1 MASSLRSPLTP
12 FVDPLPLPPRLLAR
26 EHAGRLTVRMCSGL
40 HRFHR
45 DLPESRVWG
54 YDGCVPG
61 PTIEAERGR
70 PVRVEWINELE
81 GTLPVVDTLAPTEAA
96 ADGVPVQCRARSQR
110 RRA

>member
-1 MASSLRSPLTP
+1 MSLTSPLTP

-26 EHAGRLTVRMCSGL
+26 EHDGRLTVRMRAGS

-54 YDGCVPG
+54 YDGGVPG
-61 PTIEAERGR
+61 PTIEAERGH

-81 GTLPVVDTLAPTEAA
+81 GTLPVAVTLAPAETRATVFRCSA
-96 ADGVPVQCRARSQR
+96 CPV
-110 RRA
+110 